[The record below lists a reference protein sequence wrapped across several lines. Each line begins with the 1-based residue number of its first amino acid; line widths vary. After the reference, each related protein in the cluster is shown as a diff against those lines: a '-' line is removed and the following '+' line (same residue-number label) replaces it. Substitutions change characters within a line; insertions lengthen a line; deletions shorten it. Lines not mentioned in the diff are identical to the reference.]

1 MEDILAIILI
11 FGGGTFVAVSFSPI
25 GKAIA
30 ARIRGGGS
38 AGEEARQL
46 LAEVDDL
53 RAQVADV
60 EQLRGEVAE
69 LHERVDFA
77 ERLLAKKRVGELAPP
92 EG

>member
-1 MEDILAIILI
+1 MEDILAIVLI
-11 FGGGTFVAVSFSPI
+11 FGGGTLVAVSFSPI

-30 ARIRGGGS
+30 ARIRGGG
-38 AGEEARQL
+38 ATGETAQQL

-53 RAQVADV
+53 RAHVADV
-60 EQLRGEVAE
+60 DQLRTELAE

-77 ERLLAKKRVGELAPP
+77 ERLLAKKPVGGLAPP

>member
-11 FGGGTFVAVSFSPI
+11 FGGGTLIAVSFSPI

-30 ARIRGGGS
+30 ARIRGGGPT
-38 AGEEARQL
+38 GEAAQHL

-60 EQLRGEVAE
+60 DQLRAEVAE

-77 ERLLAKKRVGELAPP
+77 ERLLAKKPAGELAPP
-92 EG
+92 GG